1 MSEYDVRAQII
12 SSPDHKA
19 YVFEVPEC
27 GVTVTITTDLRLTGK
42 DDEGSDQQQL
52 EAVFELL
59 RLLPEMLSKTQEAEV
74 LSRLFEDLEQHLKEA
89 SE

>member
-1 MSEYDVRAQII
+1 MSEYDVRAQIVT
-12 SSPDHKA
+12 SANHKA

-27 GVTVTITTDLRLTGK
+27 GVTVTITTDLRLTGD
-42 DDEGSDQQQL
+42 DDEGSDQL

-59 RLLPEMLSKTQEAEV
+59 RLLPEILSKTQEAEV